1 MRSYDYLIVGG
12 GMTADAAVGGI
23 REVDPDGSIGLV
35 GGEEEP
41 PYDRPPLS
49 KGLWTG
55 GSEEEIWRSAA
66 TEEADLHLGRRVVSL
81 DREEHAVR
89 DDRGET
95 YAYRRLL
102 LATGGSP
109 RILPGAP
116 EGVIHFRTVEDYR
129 RLRSLSEVGRR
140 FVVVGGG
147 FIGSELAAALALIG
161 RDVTVVFPEKDL
173 CARLFPAGLAG
184 FVSDYFRDRGVDVRG
199 GHGVEGVA
207 RDGDGWTVRLGSG
220 EDLRADGVV
229 VGIGI
234 VPEAGLARQAGL
246 EVGDGIVVDAHL
258 RTSDPDVYAA
268 GDVAAFPHPALR
280 RRLRVEHEDAAN
292 TMGRQAGRNMAG
304 ADEPYEH
311 VPLFY
316 SDLFDLGYEAVGR
329 VDTRLDVV
337 EDWDEEYAKGVIYY
351 LEEGQVEGILLWNT
365 WGQDEAARGL
375 LRDRSRFL
383 PGDLA
388 GRLPE

>member
-1 MRSYDYLIVGG
+1 MRSYDYLIIGG
-12 GMTADAAVGGI
+12 GMAADAAVGGI

-35 GGEEEP
+35 SAEEEP

-49 KGLWTG
+49 KALWKG
-55 GSEEEIWRSAA
+55 GSEEDIWRTAA
-66 TEEADLHLGRRVVSL
+66 TEDAELHLDRRVLSL
-81 DREEHAVR
+81 DREARTVR
-89 DDRGET
+89 DDAGET
-95 YAYRRLL
+95 YGYRRLL

-109 RILPGAP
+109 RQLPGAP
-116 EGVIHFRTVEDYR
+116 EGLIHYRTIGDYR
-129 RLRSLSEVGRR
+129 RLRKLAGEDRR
-140 FVVVGGG
+140 FLVIGGG
-147 FIGSELAAALALIG
+147 FIGSEVAAALATVG
-161 RDVTVVFPEKDL
+161 RDVTVVFPEKAL
-173 CARLFPAGLAG
+173 CARLFPAGLAR
-184 FVSDYFRDRGVDVRG
+184 FVSERFES
-199 GHGVEGVA
+199 EGVTLRA
-207 RDGDGWTVRLGSG
+207 GESVTGVSREGDAYQVGLASG
-220 EDLRADGVV
+220 ETLRADAVV

-234 VPEAGLARQAGL
+234 VPETGLARDAGL

-258 RTSDPDVYAA
+258 RTSDPDVFAA
-268 GDVAAFPHPALR
+268 GDVASFPHPALR
-280 RRLRVEHEDAAN
+280 RLVRVEHEDAAN

-329 VDTRLDVV
+329 VDSRLDVI
-337 EDWDEEYAKGVIYY
+337 EDWREKYDQGVVYY
-351 LEEGQVEGILLWNT
+351 LEDDRVEGVLLWNT

-375 LRDRSRFL
+375 LHDRSKVL

>member
-12 GMTADAAVGGI
+12 GMTADAAVEGI
-23 REVDPDGSIGLV
+23 REVDPDGSVGLISS
-35 GGEEEP
+35 EEEP

-49 KGLWTG
+49 KGLWKG
-55 GSEEEIWRSAA
+55 GAEEDIWRTAA
-66 TEEADLHLGRRVVSL
+66 TEGAELHLGRRVVTL
-81 DREEHAVR
+81 DPESHTVG
-89 DDRGET
+89 DDGGET
-95 YAYRRLL
+95 YGYRRLL

-109 RILPGAP
+109 RQLPGAP
-116 EGVIHFRTVEDYR
+116 EGVIHYRTIDDYR
-129 RLRSLSEVGRR
+129 RLRQLAEEDRR
-140 FVVVGGG
+140 FVVIGGG
-147 FIGSELAAALALIG
+147 FIGSEVAAALTMAG
-161 RDVTVVFPEKDL
+161 RDVTVVFPEKAL
-173 CARLFPAGLAG
+173 CARLFPAGLAR
-184 FVSDYFRDRGVDVRG
+184 FVTDHFRERGVTARAGESVT
-199 GHGVEGVA
+199 GVTRAGDAYEVA
-207 RDGDGWTVRLGSG
+207 LGSG
-220 EDLRADGVV
+220 ESLHADGVV

-234 VPEAGLARQAGL
+234 VPETGLARDAGL

-258 RTSDPDVYAA
+258 RTSDPDVFAA
-268 GDVAAFPHPALR
+268 GDVASFPHPALR
-280 RRLRVEHEDAAN
+280 RHMRVEHEDAAN

-329 VDTRLDVV
+329 ADSRLDVI
-337 EDWDEEYAKGVIYY
+337 EDWREKYDQGVVYY
-351 LEEGQVEGILLWNT
+351 LAEDRVEGVLLWNT

-375 LRDRSRFL
+375 LRDRSQVL